1 MKDFKILDVQ
11 WLTSVFGNQIGIVTI
26 DNGYEIKTYIK
37 QVAGLDEDFD
47 VKNITSP
54 PRAKTI
60 LKNPIDKLRHVPRIF
75 PILASC
81 GLRADAA

>member
-11 WLTSVFGNQIGIVTI
+11 WLTSAFGNQIGIVTI

-47 VKNITSP
+47 VKNIIE
-54 PRAKTI
+54 RGAKIYPCQLERI
-60 LKNPIDKLRHVPRIF
+60 LKFYKDKEKTDGV
-75 PILASC
+75 
-81 GLRADAA
+81 